1 MSRLPSISPIP
12 SCAAWLG
19 GLGAL
24 PFGLC
29 ALLAMRS
36 DGALNAVGLKALL
49 GYGAVILSFLGG
61 IHWGLA
67 ISPGSPG
74 KTPSCARLSVS
85 VLPALIAWPALL
97 LPLAIGFV
105 LLAGAFIAMFF
116 FDVHTSRTGLAPS
129 WYPRLRLPLSCAAA
143 TSLIIGAYLGTP

>member
-1 MSRLPSISPIP
+1 MSPIP

-19 GLGAL
+19 GLGVL

-36 DGALNAVGLKALL
+36 DGVLNAVGLKALL

-67 ISPGSPG
+67 ISPDSPER
-74 KTPSCARLSVS
+74 TPSFGRLLVS
-85 VLPALIAWPALL
+85 VLPALIAWPALI
-97 LPLAIGFV
+97 LPPAIGFN
-105 LLAGAFIAMFF
+105 LLAGAFVAMFF
-116 FDVHTSRTGLAPS
+116 VDVHTSRTGLAPS

-143 TSLIIGAYLGTP
+143 TSLVAGAYLGMP

>member
-1 MSRLPSISPIP
+1 MSQIP

-19 GLGAL
+19 GFGVL

-36 DGALNAVGLKALL
+36 DGAVNAVGLKALL
-49 GYGAVILSFLGG
+49 GYGAVILSFLGR

-67 ISPGSPG
+67 ISPDSPG
-74 KTPSCARLSVS
+74 ITPSFRRLSVS

-97 LPLAIGFV
+97 LPPAIGFI
-105 LLAGAFIAMFF
+105 LLAGAFIAMFLV
-116 FDVHTSRTGLAPS
+116 DVQTARTGLAPP
-129 WYPRLRLPLSCAAA
+129 WYPKLRLPLSCAAA
-143 TSLIIGAYLGTP
+143 TSMIAGAYLGMP